1 MIETVGRDGPQNLT
15 LTEQAFLFMVFALG
29 ALIKNDGKSETFYKQ
44 AASVAFEVVSETSTE
59 SASLA
64 FLLALYQQTTGRI
77 SAAWTALGIVVRI
90 AQALGCRPR
99 SPYISLFAPIDVGL
113 DHRNVSHWGLSSF
126 HQEFRRRIWA
136 NIYVLDAYQSVVYG
150 RPPIIQDTEC
160 DVDPPSTSIDD
171 AELTA
176 DTQVP
181 TNPDTDGRPKQ
192 MDFHLAYY
200 KLCKLSNRMMKR
212 LYLNVESKFDTWET
226 IRGITESLQEFRV
239 SLPKHLRF
247 DNLESQDDVIQR
259 QAIFLD
265 IFISHTLNICCRPLL
280 VHRQATSV
288 SPAVALHRRNYCQD
302 VAVTASNHLASIM
315 DYRHK
320 CGFLARMLFSAS
332 GVFLT
337 AAEVLAL
344 HAIVAPKDSPGGIEA
359 WKNINKL
366 LALFVYSDRA
376 GPFTAQSMSILQ
388 DLIRLVV
395 RINEERKS
403 GCNGAQKLV
412 TIPPSPTG
420 LASSANTEVLPA
432 VGGVEDDLFPSEL
445 LHDFLAQDPFPTL
458 AMDDMIW
465 MPEKSM
471 SSVWGNIGEWKEFI

>member
-1 MIETVGRDGPQNLT
+1 
-15 LTEQAFLFMVFALG
+15 
-29 ALIKNDGKSETFYKQ
+29 
-44 AASVAFEVVSETSTE
+44 
-59 SASLA
+59 
-64 FLLALYQQTTGRI
+64 
-77 SAAWTALGIVVRI
+77 
-90 AQALGCRPR
+90 
-99 SPYISLFAPIDVGL
+99 
-113 DHRNVSHWGLSSF
+113 
-126 HQEFRRRIWA
+126 
-136 NIYVLDAYQSVVYG
+136 
-150 RPPIIQDTEC
+150 
-160 DVDPPSTSIDD
+160 
-171 AELTA
+171 
-176 DTQVP
+176 
-181 TNPDTDGRPKQ
+181 
-192 MDFHLAYY
+192 
-200 KLCKLSNRMMKR
+200 MMKR

-226 IRGITESLQEFRV
+226 IRSITESLQEFRV

-247 DNLESQDDVIQR
+247 ENLESQDDVIQR

-288 SPAVALHRRNYCQD
+288 SPAVAQHRRNYCQD
-302 VAVTASNHLASIM
+302 VAVTASNHLAAIM

-403 GCNGAQKLV
+403 GCNNGAAKLV
-412 TIPPSPTG
+412 TVPPSPTG
-420 LASSANTEVLPA
+420 MTASTEVMQPS
-432 VGGVEDDLFPSEL
+432 VGVDEELFPTEL
-445 LHDFLAQDPFPTL
+445 LNDFLAQDPFPTL

-471 SSVWGNIGEWKEFI
+471 SSVWGNIGEWKDFI